1 MQHLSIFRK
10 NRYSVGIYTPKG
22 VGEGEKPGLTVGTAG
37 GIGHGCGCR
46 EIFTLTSIR
55 TALWVKYDEYGCKTI
70 ILRVYLSLVGV
81 NPSISFIFPSKIGY
95 VFEIFLLIS
104 TRNDLDSSMCLLDLL
119 WKLSILFEFH
129 ALLMISI
136 LILSKLTKYILMCW
150 NDGYLWWI
158 DGNYYRW
165 GIFQ

>member
-1 MQHLSIFRK
+1 MQLLSIFRK

-70 ILRVYLSLVGV
+70 ILRVYLSLEGV
-81 NPSISFIFPSKIGY
+81 NSSISLLFPSKIGY
-95 VFEIFLLIS
+95 VFEIFLFIF
-104 TRNDLDSSMCLLDLL
+104 TRNDLDSS
-119 WKLSILFEFH
+119 
-129 ALLMISI
+129 ISI
-136 LILSKLTKYILMCW
+136 
-150 NDGYLWWI
+150 
-158 DGNYYRW
+158 
-165 GIFQ
+165 